1 MQSLGPSGPLKA
13 PRGPLLPQAE
23 PRPPGVACTEAA
35 FLNGPPSAPAAP
47 APFLPPPA
55 PQAKL
60 WDWPALKT
68 PPRGH
73 TNSHCRS
80 RSSCPERTKEGARVR
95 PGGPEDRG
103 TTPAGACP
111 HSWARRAL
119 HRRGRRRAESAV
131 SHGGSRRGRT
141 KCDKHW
147 GDGLETSRGGH
158 RPLSQGCVP
167 GWVSL
172 PVRSPL
178 PWLTLCS
185 LRPSKPGGQSP
196 RDSRSPRPDAGAAR
210 ARAPPL
216 RLCASP
222 RGPTEGP
229 ALLSATV
236 AALPPLAGGRQG
248 AQGEGPFP
256 RPARA
261 SACHASMG
269 FLEPVP

>member
-1 MQSLGPSGPLKA
+1 MEQGLKSRKCDPPGPCSSPAGCVLPPPALLPRSCSPSCVALHPSVTNIQESSVQSLGPSGPLKA

-23 PRPPGVACTEAA
+23 PRPPGFACTEAA

-73 TNSHCRS
+73 TNSHCCS
-80 RSSCPERTKEGARVR
+80 WSSCSERTKEGARVR
-95 PGGPEDRG
+95 PGGGNDCPARREPEDRG

-111 HSWARRAL
+111 HSWARWAL

-158 RPLSQGCVP
+158 RPLSRGCVP
-167 GWVSL
+167 GW
-172 PVRSPL
+172 
-178 PWLTLCS
+178 
-185 LRPSKPGGQSP
+185 
-196 RDSRSPRPDAGAAR
+196 
-210 ARAPPL
+210 
-216 RLCASP
+216 
-222 RGPTEGP
+222 
-229 ALLSATV
+229 
-236 AALPPLAGGRQG
+236 
-248 AQGEGPFP
+248 
-256 RPARA
+256 
-261 SACHASMG
+261 
-269 FLEPVP
+269 